1 MLQQTFKIHF
11 ILKAD
16 KTNKKE
22 LIPIYARIRLNG
34 IKMEI
39 TTNRKILKED
49 WSPENESAYP
59 TSKSLKELNQYLQN
73 FKGKIYSGYTAILS
87 KGESISTALL
97 KEAIFGVRVQRKY
110 SLIEI
115 AKDHNAQFEKL
126 IGIKYSQGSYK
137 NYKTTLKYLIEFVP
151 LTYKQSDL
159 PIERIDYKFCENYFN
174 FLITKKKCNNNGAN
188 KQLQRV
194 KKIVNYA
201 IRLGYLTNNPIA
213 TYSLQFRPVKKTP
226 LSMEEIQKLAGLN
239 LQRQTL
245 KEVRDIFIFQC
256 FTGLSYADIKG
267 LASAHINTDGN
278 GQTWIKMQRQKTEIA
293 FSVPLL
299 NPAMKLLEEYKVSNK
314 GSEFIFP
321 VLSNQKMNDNLKVIQ
336 EIAGIDKNLTTHIA
350 RHSFATTITLN
361 NDVPIETVSKMLGHT
376 NLRTTQLYA
385 KVLEAKIGSDMKKL
399 KDKLF

>member
-16 KTNKKE
+16 KTDKKE

-49 WSPENESAYP
+49 WSSENESAYP

-97 KEAIFGVRVQRKY
+97 KEAIFGVRVQKKY
-110 SLIEI
+110 GLIEI

-174 FLITKKKCNNNGAN
+174 FLITKKKCYNNGAN
-188 KQLQRV
+188 KQLQRI

-213 TYSLQFRPVKKTP
+213 SYSLQFRPVKKTP
-226 LSMEEIQKLAGLN
+226 LSMEEIQKLAVLN

-245 KEVRDIFIFQC
+245 KEVRDVFIFQC

-267 LASAHINTDGN
+267 LVSAHINKDGN

-336 EIAGIDKNLTTHIA
+336 EIAGIDKNLTTHLA

-361 NDVPIETVSKMLGHT
+361 NDIPIETVSKMLGHT

-385 KVLEAKIGSDMKKL
+385 KVLDKKIAADMNKL
-399 KDKLF
+399 KDAFH